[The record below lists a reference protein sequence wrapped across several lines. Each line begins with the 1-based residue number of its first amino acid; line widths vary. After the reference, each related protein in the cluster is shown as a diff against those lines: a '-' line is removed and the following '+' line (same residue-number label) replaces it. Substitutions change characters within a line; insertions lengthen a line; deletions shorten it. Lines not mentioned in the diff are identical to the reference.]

1 MPPRRNKENLEQ
13 LTEFE
18 RGRIIGL
25 REGGILHRAKGPRGW
40 KNSSTVMRIWKQW
53 TDEHQTTRKT
63 GSGRWKAMSVRDD
76 RHLLHMAVKDHITF
90 SRQLTDLWSTTTSV
104 LMSASSIRRSHIHVR
119 RYAVERYLQG
129 CVSERHS
136 GLTPE
141 VMVWGVVSYHGRSN
155 LLRIECN
162 LNSNS
167 PTHTTSPM
175 PYLFAPDMSPIEHVC
190 YLVGWCL
197 TRDPRPAASEDELLL
212 HIQAIWNPL
221 PQADIQ
227 NPFDSKPRCI
237 AAFIAARGGYSK
249 Y

>member
-104 LMSASSIRRSHIHVR
+104 LMSASSIRRSLLNRGLCAR
-119 RYAVERYLQG
+119 RPLCRILSRQTFDG
-129 CVSERHS
+129 CVCN
-136 GLTPE
+136 GLII
-141 VMVWGVVSYHGRSN
+141 S
-155 LLRIECN
+155 
-162 LNSNS
+162 
-167 PTHTTSPM
+167 
-175 PYLFAPDMSPIEHVC
+175 
-190 YLVGWCL
+190 
-197 TRDPRPAASEDELLL
+197 
-212 HIQAIWNPL
+212 
-221 PQADIQ
+221 
-227 NPFDSKPRCI
+227 
-237 AAFIAARGGYSK
+237 
-249 Y
+249 